1 MRRRRLLAN
10 ALLAVLAP
18 PALTPVGG
26 CTLPRPPRTDDD
38 ALVRRPAQQLALTL
52 ADLPPGF
59 HLGEELS
66 APGPARGTSDPLGVV
81 SAYSVTFTFVA
92 EVDGVDGVDGADGL
106 DKVGESP
113 RALVKARRPARPA
126 PAPGVGDVVS
136 SVNAYAGTGPARSA
150 FAAWQAAVP
159 GQYTPVQ
166 AHSGGAAAGNAGAAG
181 LSVYVQVPRA
191 ACLVG
196 FRAHNVVAS
205 VWASA
210 GSGAAAPPIDVAT
223 RLARLVAHRIEAVA
237 GR

>member
-1 MRRRRLLAN
+1 
-10 ALLAVLAP
+10 
-18 PALTPVGG
+18 
-26 CTLPRPPRTDDD
+26 
-38 ALVRRPAQQLALTL
+38 VRRPAQQLALTL

-59 HLGEELS
+59 YLGEELS

-92 EVDGVDGVDGADGL
+92 EANGVDGVDGL
-106 DKVGESP
+106 DKVGEP
-113 RALVKARRPARPA
+113 LRALVGARRLARPA

-210 GSGAAAPPIDVAT
+210 GSGAAAPPVAVAT